1 MTRSAFFQPRRSKDA
16 QDQPTVR
23 GVEGGSVKIAPTTRA
38 APRRRT
44 CDEGCPG
51 RVWSRR
57 AGGGR
62 SQVQRTEARTEA
74 GASGYGSYGSYRFG
88 VPEPEPTLEL
98 LEEQLG
104 EVIEEEELLR
114 AKLKDLEH
122 QLAHACGADGEDY
135 SHRKSRFKSRVEDA
149 AVSLRQLSQ
158 QRAQILEGTDPEVQE
173 EQRKREEIRRFKT
186 SAGYSTEEAIDLRIE
201 ELEQQMYDV
210 AMELLQEKRVLAE
223 IQSLQ
228 RQKEEV
234 REHRRREETLR
245 SDEEIIRWRLED
257 IGSQLKAKLREQQE
271 ANSDLAALEEERQNT
286 LAQSP
291 LVAERSKA
299 HHRLNECL
307 QLKTQLESKVQGL
320 HARERAK
327 EEQRRME
334 EEMRRRAAEEE
345 ELRRQAEEEEEE
357 RRQKLRDE
365 RRRLREER
373 LQKERK
379 QDEAVQV
386 AVVPH
391 ISGIPELPK
400 EPPGSAEMRL
410 LEQTLLYCKKLLP
423 KNHDEAQE
431 KKPVEYNNPEGSLII
446 IPKEERSE
454 EYLFAPPRPRRHE
467 GKIRKRPPTSK
478 LKKSKEAQQVLLHTP
493 LSLKLFEE
501 LRIIP
506 PVNTSDVPATID
518 EVEER
523 LAEHKQSAE
532 RWELKR
538 QELLEQK
545 LQNELGKVREAQES
559 REQERRRRLNM
570 ALMWLQDFENQA
582 SQSEGPQD
590 QRGLEDLL
598 NAARSMGATEQ
609 QLRSAQELLRRW
621 RREEAEAGLAEAIDA
636 IQALEVEE
644 LSEEPDHI
652 TATQDL
658 EQAILKAKKV
668 DVDPQLL
675 ESAEE
680 LLKAA
685 QASQE
690 GQTSAEGGEPAVD
703 SVSQEEETAEVND
716 GNSPTGQDAEE
727 FVPTILNLD
736 DDEEELVFDLGM

>member
-16 QDQPTVR
+16 QEEQQTLH
-23 GVEGGSVKIAPTTRA
+23 VKIAPKTRA
-38 APRRRT
+38 APGRRM

-74 GASGYGSYGSYRFG
+74 ASGYGSYGSYRFG
-88 VPEPEPTLEL
+88 VPESEPTLDV
-98 LEEQLG
+98 LEEQLA
-104 EVIEEEELLR
+104 EVMEEEELLR
-114 AKLKDLEH
+114 AKLKDVEH
-122 QLAHACGADGEDY
+122 QLAQACGADGEDY
-135 SHRKSRFKSRVEDA
+135 SHRKSRLKSRVEDA
-149 AVSLRQLSQ
+149 AVSVRQLSQ

-186 SAGYSTEEAIDLRIE
+186 SAGYSTEEAIDPRME

-234 REHRRREETLR
+234 KEHRRREKTLR
-245 SDEEIIRWRLED
+245 SDAEIIRSRLEV
-257 IGSQLKAKLREQQE
+257 IGSQLKAKLREHQE
-271 ANSDLAALEEERQNT
+271 ANSDLAALEEERQSS

-291 LVAERSKA
+291 LVAERSKV
-299 HHRLNECL
+299 HHRLNECI
-307 QLKTQLESKVQGL
+307 QLKTQLEGKVQGL
-320 HARERAK
+320 YARERAK

-365 RRRLREER
+365 RRRLKEER
-373 LQKERK
+373 LQKDRK
-379 QDEAVQV
+379 QEEVQV
-386 AVVPH
+386 AAVPH

-423 KNHDEAQE
+423 KNHDEVQE

-446 IPKEERSE
+446 IPKEDRSE
-454 EYLFAPPRPRRHE
+454 EYLFAPPKPRRHE

-501 LRIIP
+501 LRIVP

-523 LAEHKQSAE
+523 LAEHQEKAK

-545 LQNELGKVREAQES
+545 LQSELGKVREAQES

-582 SQSEGPQD
+582 MQSEGPHVD
-590 QRGLEDLL
+590 VRGLEDLL
-598 NAARSMGATEQ
+598 NAAVSMGATFEQ
-609 QLRSAQELLRRW
+609 LQSAQRLLKRW
-621 RREEAEAGLAEAIDA
+621 RQGEAQAALAEAIDA
-636 IQALEVEE
+636 IRALEE
-644 LSEEPDHI
+644 LSEPNHI

-668 DVDPQLL
+668 
-675 ESAEE
+675 AEE
-680 LLKAA
+680 LFKAA
-685 QASQE
+685 SGKAQSLV
-690 GQTSAEGGEPAVD
+690 AEGAAEGETTD
-703 SVSQEEETAEVND
+703 SEETAEVND
-716 GNSPTGQDAEE
+716 GSGNSGNSPTGQDAEE

-736 DDEEELVFDLGM
+736 DDEELVFDLGM

>member
-16 QDQPTVR
+16 QEEQQTLH
-23 GVEGGSVKIAPTTRA
+23 VKIAPKTRA
-38 APRRRT
+38 APGRRM

-62 SQVQRTEARTEA
+62 SQAQRTEARTEA
-74 GASGYGSYGSYRFG
+74 ASGYGSYGSYRFG
-88 VPEPEPTLEL
+88 VPESEPTLDV
-98 LEEQLG
+98 LEEQLA
-104 EVIEEEELLR
+104 EVMEEEELLR
-114 AKLKDLEH
+114 AKLKDVEH
-122 QLAHACGADGEDY
+122 QLAQACGADGEDY
-135 SHRKSRFKSRVEDA
+135 SHRKSRLKSRVEDA
-149 AVSLRQLSQ
+149 AVSVRQLSQ
-158 QRAQILEGTDPEVQE
+158 QRAQILEGTDPKVQE

-186 SAGYSTEEAIDLRIE
+186 SAGYSTEEAIDLRME

-234 REHRRREETLR
+234 KEHRRREKTLR
-245 SDEEIIRWRLED
+245 SDAEIIRSRLEV
-257 IGSQLKAKLREQQE
+257 IGSQLKAKLREHQ
-271 ANSDLAALEEERQNT
+271 EERQSS

-291 LVAERSKA
+291 LVAERSKV
-299 HHRLNECL
+299 HHRLNECI
-307 QLKTQLESKVQGL
+307 QLKTQLEGKVQGL
-320 HARERAK
+320 YARERAK

-365 RRRLREER
+365 RRRLKEER

-379 QDEAVQV
+379 QEEVQV
-386 AVVPH
+386 AAVPH

-400 EPPGSAEMRL
+400 EPPDSAEMRL

-423 KNHDEAQE
+423 KNHDEVQE

-446 IPKEERSE
+446 IPKEDRSE
-454 EYLFAPPRPRRHE
+454 EYLFAPPKPRRHE

-501 LRIIP
+501 LRIVP

-523 LAEHKQSAE
+523 LAEHQEKAK

-545 LQNELGKVREAQES
+545 LQSELGKVREAQES

-570 ALMWLQDFENQA
+570 ALMWLQDFEHQA
-582 SQSEGPQD
+582 MQSEGPHVD
-590 QRGLEDLL
+590 VRGLEDLL
-598 NAARSMGATEQ
+598 NAAVSMGATFEQLQSAQ
-609 QLRSAQELLRRW
+609 QLLKRW
-621 RREEAEAGLAEAIDA
+621 RQGEAQAALAEAIGA
-636 IQALEVEE
+636 IRALEE
-644 LSEEPDHI
+644 LSEPNHI

-668 DVDPQLL
+668 DVDPQLV
-675 ESAEE
+675 EAASGHSAPS
-680 LLKAA
+680 LV
-685 QASQE
+685 
-690 GQTSAEGGEPAVD
+690 AEGETTD
-703 SVSQEEETAEVND
+703 SEETAEVND
-716 GNSPTGQDAEE
+716 GSGNSPTGQDAEE

-736 DDEEELVFDLGM
+736 DDEELVFDLGM

>member
-16 QDQPTVR
+16 QEEQQTLH
-23 GVEGGSVKIAPTTRA
+23 VKIAPKTRA
-38 APRRRT
+38 APGRRM

-74 GASGYGSYGSYRFG
+74 ASGYGSYGSYRFG
-88 VPEPEPTLEL
+88 VPESEPTLDV
-98 LEEQLG
+98 LEEQLA
-104 EVIEEEELLR
+104 EVMEEEELLR
-114 AKLKDLEH
+114 AKLKDVEH
-122 QLAHACGADGEDY
+122 QLAQACGADGEDY
-135 SHRKSRFKSRVEDA
+135 SHRKSRLKSRVEDA
-149 AVSLRQLSQ
+149 AVSVRQLSQ

-186 SAGYSTEEAIDLRIE
+186 SAGYSTEEAIDLRME

-234 REHRRREETLR
+234 KEHRRREKTLR
-245 SDEEIIRWRLED
+245 SDAEIIRSRLEV
-257 IGSQLKAKLREQQE
+257 IGSQLKAKLREHQE
-271 ANSDLAALEEERQNT
+271 ANSDLAALEEERQSS

-291 LVAERSKA
+291 LVAERSKV
-299 HHRLNECL
+299 HHRLNECI
-307 QLKTQLESKVQGL
+307 QLKTQLEGKVQGL
-320 HARERAK
+320 YARERAK

-365 RRRLREER
+365 RRRLKEER
-373 LQKERK
+373 LQKDRK
-379 QDEAVQV
+379 QEEVQV
-386 AVVPH
+386 AAVPH

-423 KNHDEAQE
+423 KNHDEVQE

-446 IPKEERSE
+446 IPKEDRSE
-454 EYLFAPPRPRRHE
+454 EYLFAPPKPRRHE

-501 LRIIP
+501 LRIVP

-523 LAEHKQSAE
+523 LAEHQEKAK

-545 LQNELGKVREAQES
+545 LQSELGKVREAQES

-582 SQSEGPQD
+582 MQSEGPHVD
-590 QRGLEDLL
+590 VRGLEDLL
-598 NAARSMGATEQ
+598 NAAVSMGATFEQLQSAQ
-609 QLRSAQELLRRW
+609 QLLKRW
-621 RREEAEAGLAEAIDA
+621 RQGEAQAALAEAIDA
-636 IQALEVEE
+636 IRALEE
-644 LSEEPDHI
+644 LSEPNHI

-668 DVDPQLL
+668 DVDPQLV
-675 ESAEE
+675 EVAEE
-680 LLKAA
+680 LFKAA
-685 QASQE
+685 SGKAQSLV
-690 GQTSAEGGEPAVD
+690 AEGAAEGETTD
-703 SVSQEEETAEVND
+703 SEETAEVND
-716 GNSPTGQDAEE
+716 GSGNSGNSPTGQDAEE

-736 DDEEELVFDLGM
+736 DDEELVFDLGM